1 MQHED
6 EHFYGTQD
14 TSRNNPLYMKT
25 TSSYNQ
31 NCYIRE
37 HLKDILLNQ
46 FHWNYWV
53 TFTFGYRPD
62 LDEVE
67 DILYN
72 LHYRLD
78 RRLVKHIPQK
88 NSLSV
93 EERTEWFLFPEL
105 KGRGLHYHGFLKF
118 NVKPTVTSYKD
129 EWNWVRCAIDQNL
142 SKLQSRLSNGGKVEF
157 KLYNRTFRNLDDVK
171 MILYSMKEFGKGA
184 SHLDQSPT
192 FDRFAHTI
200 VSKLDW
206 KPSPLYQHRSPNKT
220 ENITQRPN
228 KLGFFDFL

>member
-1 MQHED
+1 M
-6 EHFYGTQD
+6 GL
-14 TSRNNPLYMKT
+14 NMKT

-46 FHWNYWV
+46 FHWKYWV

-105 KGRGLHYHGFLKF
+105 KLARGTFVVCCF
-118 NVKPTVTSYKD
+118 T
-129 EWNWVRCAIDQNL
+129 I
-142 SKLQSRLSNGGKVEF
+142 RLRG
-157 KLYNRTFRNLDDVK
+157 
-171 MILYSMKEFGKGA
+171 
-184 SHLDQSPT
+184 
-192 FDRFAHTI
+192 
-200 VSKLDW
+200 
-206 KPSPLYQHRSPNKT
+206 
-220 ENITQRPN
+220 N
-228 KLGFFDFL
+228 KLKSS